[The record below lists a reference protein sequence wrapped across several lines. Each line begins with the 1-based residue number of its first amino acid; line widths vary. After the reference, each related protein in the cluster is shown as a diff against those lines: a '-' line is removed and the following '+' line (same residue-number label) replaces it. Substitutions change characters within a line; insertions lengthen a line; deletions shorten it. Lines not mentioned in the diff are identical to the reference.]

1 MKSSHSHSHAHTHT
15 HATLRPGGTCPRAQ
29 CGYYHQQ
36 CRCTGKTLAVPRH
49 GRSSYS
55 QRAFANGG
63 TKECQVARA
72 PQRSGQRLLRIVTRA
87 PHFKQGRE
95 GRKGKNERSWIKGT
109 HGPISWTVGHGRHRR
124 TRVRPIGRGGF
135 AHGLT
140 GRTSGLGFIPGP
152 CPPPWRDPACTKIA
166 RLRFRTRA
174 AVTRA
179 GTGGA
184 G

>member
-1 MKSSHSHSHAHTHT
+1 MPIPMPHCARADLVPGPSAVITISSAN
-15 HATLRPGGTCPRAQ
+15 AL
-29 CGYYHQQ
+29 
-36 CRCTGKTLAVPRH
+36 
-49 GRSSYS
+49 GRRLLFHVMDRYSYS
-55 QRAFANGG
+55 RRAFANGG
-63 TKECQVARA
+63 TKGCQVARA
-72 PQRSGQRLLRIVTRA
+72 PQRSEQRLRRIVTRA
-87 PHFKQGRE
+87 PLFKQGRE

-109 HGPISWTVGHGRHRR
+109 HGLISWAVGYGRHRI

-135 AHGLT
+135 PHGLT
-140 GRTSGLGFIPGP
+140 GRTIGLGFIPGP
-152 CPPPWRDPACTKIA
+152 CPPPLRDPACTRIA